1 MCAATEGS
9 HSIEWSKL
17 MTGWDHVLSF
27 EAQERLYYAVAGNIA
42 LNNCFNVKAIHA
54 AVGNTDG
61 SIRIPKI
68 DYSKPSRYG
77 SAELKQRPGTEFIG
91 QPINYAEA
99 DLVTVPAIRLAP
111 LRATSV

>member
-1 MCAATEGS
+1 M
-9 HSIEWSKL
+9 
-17 MTGWDHVLSF
+17 LSF

-68 DYSKPSRYG
+68 EG
-77 SAELKQRPGTEFIG
+77 SAELNPRVPPECAPSCGCPCGT
-91 QPINYAEA
+91 
-99 DLVTVPAIRLAP
+99 R
-111 LRATSV
+111 